1 MVLSRTREDDFL
13 LPHPIGGASGSSQ
26 PNKDRLAE
34 TNILKQN
41 CPGTLDAHSKAA
53 FLCIAG

>member
-13 LPHPIGGASGSSQ
+13 PHPIGGAAGSSQ
-26 PNKDRLAE
+26 PNKDRIAE

-41 CPGTLDAHSKAA
+41 CPCTLDAHSKGA